1 MSVMN
6 ISTQPYV
13 KYTWHDGLT
22 LCGETA
28 MNNHER
34 QRIAQYVE

>member
-1 MSVMN
+1 MN
-6 ISTQPYV
+6 VIDISTQHLL
-13 KYTWHDGLT
+13 KYTWHDELT

-34 QRIAQYVE
+34 QRIAYVE